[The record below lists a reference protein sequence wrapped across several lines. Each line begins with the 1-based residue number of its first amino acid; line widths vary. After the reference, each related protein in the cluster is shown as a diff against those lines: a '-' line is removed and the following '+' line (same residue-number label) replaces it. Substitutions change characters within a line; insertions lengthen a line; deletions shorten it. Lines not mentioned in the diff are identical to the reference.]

1 MYLKMRKTTL
11 EQYVG
16 NYHKTKL
23 HPSIT
28 ESEQKHPNKG
38 DQGIQSVAMV
48 TNGIKKKKSF
58 FLFFFRSHQLKYRE
72 LFALLHHTDSKS
84 FTFAPE
90 EQ

>member
-28 ESEQKHPNKG
+28 ESEQKHPHKG

-48 TNGIKKKKSF
+48 TNGKKEKKGVV
-58 FLFFFRSHQLKYRE
+58 FFF
-72 LFALLHHTDSKS
+72 
-84 FTFAPE
+84 
-90 EQ
+90 